1 MTKKNNSSKKSKQ
14 KTPGSQTVSITDPA
28 VFAAQ
33 DEPTTA
39 AVVNDDQN
47 TTNSNSG
54 FPRSTSFASSHASLL
69 SLADLDNV
77 EPTTTTTTKT
87 SSSSAAKMKN
97 KTSSPMES
105 QQQQQKMKE
114 AEGDDLWSWITA
126 TYNASGSNLEPKQQQ
141 KELNGAQEEEEKKQ
155 AKSSWNETRRLESQS
170 LGGRDW
176 VALSALTVATMS
188 VRLWRMDGS
197 PGEVVLEEAYVGKYV
212 NGYLNK
218 EFTYDI
224 HPPLGKLLLAGISSW
239 AGQYDGSFG
248 FEEVGDA
255 YGDKVPFMAV
265 RIVMAVLGALCA
277 PMAYVTLRNKSQSA
291 PTAILATLLIALDN
305 ALVANNRLMSLESPL
320 MFFTALA
327 FMSWTMFTK
336 QSQRPFGIKWWLWL
350 VVTGLAASAAMSTK
364 LSGALTVL
372 TMGLIAGWDLWGLIR
387 DESVSSTQ
395 WAKHCMSRITTLAV
409 LPVVVYTSVYYLH
422 FQLQTNQPHYLKSVH
437 GDYDLTL
444 LSPLYRHSLRS
455 PYKEDRLDPVWS
467 DIVYGSVIQLQSESQ
482 PPMYVHSPYRYW
494 PNGSKQVQVAA
505 YEYPD
510 LSNHWIVIRANLTQD
525 SAEINDSGEEKK
537 KKEGEIPVKLQHLHH
552 RDWIRLRHIAHR
564 HCMHSH
570 DVRTMGRKSN
580 KRHCE
585 VSGYGNAAN
594 DFDGDQGDW
603 WRIEIVN
610 VDDMT
615 MVSKKVKGLRVKA
628 LETAFRLRH
637 YSQNCHLHLTGDLLE
652 ANLPGGEG
660 RVELSCLKDAAVL
673 SSSIWRFSMND
684 HDYLPAE
691 TELAAYPKLSFWRKF
706 KETHKLIRT
715 KPRAFDMNKSTDDR
729 TDSSKPLNWLLRP
742 TGSPT
747 LLTWRSKVN
756 EFESGE
762 NGHVR
767 QISLVPNPV
776 SWVIRTIGLVLFFGF
791 HFLSAL
797 RYQRGY
803 FDGQDIMDFKAY
815 HLSNAGLFFTAW
827 ALHFLPLLAFKNSPS
842 VRLTYRDYF
851 PALYF
856 SVLMSCTILS
866 GIMKLSA
873 MPRLTRAGM
882 WLALTAI
889 AISAF
894 IQLSPLT
901 YGTFMTPQQCA
912 SLASKINPVKIP
924 DPGYA
929 GVAKGTYVP
938 LIQPTLKLDC
948 TTWKQQS
955 ATPQDQSNPKTFAQ
969 FKNQTELH
977 VSKPF
982 PRKRAPH
989 LESIFPRAD
998 EALPMSK
1005 VFMTPCQRPPQLWEV
1020 NRQDGQP
1027 NAYQRQ
1033 QMQHVLRKME
1043 KEEATRHQAAEEERE
1058 KLKRQEEE
1066 TRASKEKQI
1075 RQEDK
1080 KAQKMR
1086 LEKERVEKEKMEKE
1100 RAEKARLEEERQ
1112 EKERIRMQ
1120 RLEKERLEREQMEMT
1135 VALED
1140 ERQWLEDV
1148 KVFNAQREKDE
1159 AEKRQELQR
1168 LADKIIKETEMKEA
1182 ENQAKEAEKEAERQ
1196 RLHRKKVAFEAAA
1209 RATEIDAASK
1219 VAGNVFMAEV
1229 QSQAKKKAQEMEQ
1242 AKLEEAERAAKNPMP
1257 SRQDFRESFFKRA
1270 EMLREDKLKKGFKF
1284 ANNNPDRS
1292 PELAL
1297 MGAFISMAADLAP
1310 QGARARAAAQAG
1322 AGPLGGMG
1330 GLGDI
1335 GGLGDLGGL
1344 AGLQKEAT
1352 KIKKQAAAAAKKPAK
1367 LAKPAVKEAKPLGN
1381 VEALENLIDILA
1393 QAQKA
1398 ATARQ
1403 HEQQQ
1408 QRASG
1413 KAPPEAASNQPSLS
1427 PELLEQIAG
1436 LEQLSKNGGGGS
1448 ADKVVSQLDGLARVL
1463 VTQQQKLNI
1472 DPENLAG
1479 LQGAFVELLNLL
1491 KEQEE
1496 MEKRR
1501 NKKRKW

>member
-14 KTPGSQTVSITDPA
+14 KTPGNQTVSITDPA

-47 TTNSNSG
+47 ITNSNSG
-54 FPRSTSFASSHASLL
+54 FPRSTSFASSYASLSL
-69 SLADLDNV
+69 LADLDNV
-77 EPTTTTTTKT
+77 EPTTTTTPKTAKT

-97 KTSSPMES
+97 KTSSPIES
-105 QQQQQKMKE
+105 QQQPQKMKE

-126 TYNASGSNLEPKQQQ
+126 TYNTSGSNLEHKQQQ

-188 VRLWRMDGS
+188 VRLWRMDAS

-327 FMSWTMFTK
+327 FMSWTIFTK

-364 LSGALTVL
+364 LSGTLTVL

-494 PNGSKQVQVAA
+494 PSGSKQVQVAA

-537 KKEGEIPVKLQHLHH
+537 KEEGEIPVKLQHLHH

-637 YSQNCHLHLTGDLLE
+637 YSQN
-652 ANLPGGEG
+652 
-660 RVELSCLKDAAVL
+660 
-673 SSSIWRFSMND
+673 F
-684 HDYLPAE
+684 PAE

-729 TDSSKPLNWLLRP
+729 TDSSKPLNWLLQP

-747 LLTWRSKVN
+747 LLAWRSKVN

-901 YGTFMTPQQCA
+901 YGTSMTPQQCA
-912 SLASKINPVKIP
+912 SLAFKINPVKIP

-948 TTWKQQS
+948 STWKQQL

-998 EALPMSK
+998 DALPMSK

-1058 KLKRQEEE
+1058 KLKGQEEV

-1075 RQEDK
+1075 RQEDE
-1080 KAQKMR
+1080 KAQKLR
-1086 LEKERVEKEKMEKE
+1086 LEKERAEKEKMEKE

-1112 EKERIRMQ
+1112 EKERVRMQ

-1135 VALED
+1135 AAMED
-1140 ERQWLEDV
+1140 ERQWLEEV
-1148 KVFNAQREKDE
+1148 KVFNAKREKDE

-1182 ENQAKEAEKEAERQ
+1182 GNQAKEAEKEAERQ
-1196 RLHRKKVAFEAAA
+1196 QLHRKKVAFEAAA
-1209 RATEIDAASK
+1209 KAADIDAASK

-1229 QSQAKKKAQEMEQ
+1229 QSQANKKAQEMEQ
-1242 AKLEEAERAAKNPMP
+1242 AKFEEAERAAKNPMP

-1297 MGAFISMAADLAP
+1297 MDAFISMAADLAP

-1330 GLGDI
+1330 GLGDL
-1335 GGLGDLGGL
+1335 GGLGELGGL

-1352 KIKKQAAAAAKKPAK
+1352 KPAI
-1367 LAKPAVKEAKPLGN
+1367 KEAKPLGN
-1381 VEALENLIDILA
+1381 VETLENLIEVLA

-1413 KAPPEAASNQPSLS
+1413 KAPPKAASNQLSLS

-1436 LEQLSKNGGGGS
+1436 LEQLSKNGGGES

-1463 VTQQQKLNI
+1463 ATQQQKLNI

-1479 LQGAFVELLNLL
+1479 LQGAFVELLNLF